1 MRLPALRIVRR
12 TPPGD
17 TPSPQGPTPPW
28 WRVIDR
34 LRARDVRAALR
45 HNRGLKIISLLL
57 AFFLWYS
64 INVSERDAE
73 RVLELPVVV
82 RKLPPDLIVVSG
94 PDRAVSATLRGP
106 RTILDGVDEQRGRIA
121 IDLLAATPGEMRMEL
136 TPDMIRPELPRR
148 LKLVRLEPQRL
159 KVQVERLLRR
169 RVPVRAELAG
179 APALGYMTAESSVRP
194 AEVEVAGPK
203 SKVEDLKEIRTEPI
217 DMQGMERGF
226 QRNTLLAW
234 AGDLVSFT
242 PDHVLVSV
250 SVEEVSV
257 SREFKDVPV
266 TVTNSRDRQ
275 VSLDPPRADVTLSGP
290 QRILHN
296 FKFEDGALVVDAD
309 ELEPG
314 THKVKVQVTLPATLE
329 VTRRRPDQHT
339 LVIAGGQ

>member
-17 TPSPQGPTPPW
+17 APEPRGPTPPW
-28 WRVIDR
+28 WRALDR
-34 LRARDVRAALR
+34 LRPRDLRGALR
-45 HNRGLKIISLLL
+45 HNPGLKIISLLL

-82 RKLPPDLIVVSG
+82 RKLPPDLIVVNA
-94 PDRAVSATLRGP
+94 PERAVSATLRGP

-121 IDLLAATPGEMRMEL
+121 LDLLAATPGEMRIEL

-159 KVQVERLLRR
+159 KMQVERLLRR

-203 SKVEDLKEIRTEPI
+203 SKVEDLKEVRTEPI
-217 DMQGMERGF
+217 DMQGMEHGF

-242 PDHVLVSV
+242 PDHVLVLV

-266 TVTNSRDRQ
+266 RVTNTRDRR

-290 QRILHN
+290 QKLLHN
-296 FKFEDGALVVDAD
+296 LKLDADALFVDAD

-314 THKVKVQVTLPATLE
+314 THKVKVQATLPARLE

-339 LVIAGGQ
+339 LTIIGGQ

>member
-34 LRARDVRAALR
+34 LRPRDVGAALR

-82 RKLPPDLIVVSG
+82 RKLPGDLIVVSA
-94 PDRAVSATLRGP
+94 PDRTVTATLRGP
-106 RTILDGVDEQRGRIA
+106 RTILDGVDEQRGRVA
-121 IDLLAATPGEMRMEL
+121 LDLLAATPGEMRIEL
-136 TPDMIRPELPRR
+136 TPDMIRPDLPRR

-203 SKVEDLKEIRTEPI
+203 SKVEDLKEVRTEAI
-217 DMQGMERGF
+217 DMQGLEHGF
-226 QRNTLLAW
+226 QRNALLAW

-266 TVTNSRDRQ
+266 RVVNGGDRR
-275 VSLDPPRADVTLSGP
+275 VILEPARADVTLSGP

-296 FKFEDGALVVDAD
+296 LKLDDGAIFVDAD
-309 ELEPG
+309 DLGPG
-314 THKVKVQVTLPATLE
+314 SHRVKVQATLPATLE
-329 VTRRRPDQHT
+329 VTRRRPEQHT
-339 LVIAGGQ
+339 LVIAGDS